1 MQRHTFPAVVAG
13 PAALPSSGGS
23 ARCGVDRCVAE
34 LELELVCGGRLLFLS
49 DVHLSGGG
57 PTSDFAAGAE
67 LAELLGTL
75 KGRPGQLVV
84 VLGGDIL
91 DLLRGQ
97 HPQAPRSW
105 GEALDRVLAGP
116 DAIALGRAL
125 RALAER
131 PDTTIV
137 YLVGNHDAALAWDAA
152 ARRRVAHTLGVHHV
166 ALRLRVGAGTDE
178 SGPPWLVCEHGD
190 ALDPYNRHADPFD
203 PLDSPLGEHV
213 VTEVINRLEAAAE
226 HHPSLALGD
235 VDAVRPASMLPTW
248 LAANFFYR
256 FMNRALRRFA
266 LPLLAIFVL
275 LHLPLA
281 AVILGDLSSRFA
293 RLGELGV
300 RAVGWAV
307 AIVAVD
313 LLLLAALSAF
323 LGRSLRRALRAYGAS
338 PPDGAGP
345 DSPARQ
351 AALAAHLTQC
361 APGARA
367 LLVGHSHQA
376 ALTRTQDGWVLV
388 DAGCWVRALVAVPA
402 RFGLPPVFVPAY
414 RCTWVEVQA
423 EPAGVTVSLWERE
436 LAVRRRLTF
445 VERLVAAG
453 RLPGTKANPPRLVA
467 TATVTGE
474 TAQIASIS

>member
-1 MQRHTFPAVVAG
+1 
-13 PAALPSSGGS
+13 
-23 ARCGVDRCVAE
+23 

-131 PDTTIV
+131 PDTTVI

-323 LGRSLRRALRAYGAS
+323 LGRSLRRALHAYGAS

>member
-1 MQRHTFPAVVAG
+1 
-13 PAALPSSGGS
+13 
-23 ARCGVDRCVAE
+23 

-131 PDTTIV
+131 PDTTVI

-388 DAGCWVRALVAVPA
+388 DAGCWVRALVAVTA